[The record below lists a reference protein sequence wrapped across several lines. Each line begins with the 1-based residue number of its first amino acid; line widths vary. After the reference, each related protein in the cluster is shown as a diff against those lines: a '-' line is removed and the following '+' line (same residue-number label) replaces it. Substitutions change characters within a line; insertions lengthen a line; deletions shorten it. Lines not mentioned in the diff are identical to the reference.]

1 MSLGIDFRVIAKSD
15 CLLCPASV
23 GGKSHTAYI
32 EVLSFVGNEDY
43 EEAFKEVAQ
52 EWMKLGGI
60 PHWAKQWTFIPGIM
74 DHIRDA
80 YGDNLVKFAKVRKAL
95 GVDKQDMFL
104 NKTMRE
110 VLPQV

>member
-1 MSLGIDFRVIAKSD
+1 MFGKSS
-15 CLLCPASV
+15 CLLSPSAP
-23 GGKSHTAYI
+23 GEKSHTACI
-32 EVLSFVGNEDY
+32 DLIGLAGVPAHLQFFDEI
-43 EEAFKEVAQ
+43 AQ

-60 PHWAKQWTFIPGIM
+60 PHWAKQWTSIPGIM

-80 YGDNLVKFAKVRKAL
+80 YGANLVKFAKVRKAL